1 MLSCLARSGA
11 ASYVGMAH
19 RPIVDDRQLVETGV
33 AMEAHGGP
41 LGVWWQQLIL
51 PGRLK
56 RGDIDLLWSPITTLP
71 MRMKIP
77 GVVTVHD
84 LTTLL
89 HPQTHRL
96 KVRLSV
102 LPFLANTL
110 AKARWIAADSRA
122 TANDIRHH
130 YPDCAERIE
139 VIYPGVDP
147 EFKPGIPQDIEATR
161 EELSCPEGFIL
172 YAGTLEPRKNLGVLL
187 DAWEQLRCLP
197 TPNFSTP

>member
-1 MLSCLARSGA
+1 MLMDATGPSPSKPTIAVDLRALVGVPSGIGFYTHSMLDCLAGTGA
-11 ASYVGMAH
+11 ASYIGMAH
-19 RPIVDDRQLVETGV
+19 RPIVDERQLVEKGV

-56 RGDIDLLWSPITTLP
+56 RGDIDLFWSPITTLP
-71 MRMKIP
+71 VRQKVP
-77 GVVTVHD
+77 AVVTVHD

-110 AKARWIAADSRA
+110 DKARWIAADSRA
-122 TANDIRHH
+122 TADDPNDDIFALTQPIR
-130 YPDCAERIE
+130 DF
-139 VIYPGVDP
+139 DQLL
-147 EFKPGIPQDIEATR
+147 K
-161 EELSCPEGFIL
+161 S
-172 YAGTLEPRKNLGVLL
+172 LGETHV
-187 DAWEQLRCLP
+187 P
-197 TPNFSTP
+197 